1 MTKNTHFSIIP
12 FTPSLARQVSLL
24 VHQSVRTISHPRY
37 KQNQLTAWSTA
48 PRSTKHWQHR
58 LLRSQS
64 WLMVDTSQSF
74 TVNNHSSTKQPLVVG
89 VINVETQFNTRGYI
103 DSLYIA
109 PDYQRQGIAVAL
121 YATLEN
127 WVLNQGY
134 KELSVDASYLS
145 KGFFL
150 KQGFTLIQ
158 PSYQMT
164 KQQVINSFY
173 LVKELN

>member
-1 MTKNTHFSIIP
+1 MTQTTQYSIIP
-12 FTPSLARQVSLL
+12 FDSTLAKQVSLL

-37 KQNQLTAWSTA
+37 KQAQLTAWSTA
-48 PRSTKHWQHR
+48 PRSEKHWQYR
-58 LLRSQS
+58 LQRSQS
-64 WLMVDTSQSF
+64 WLMVDTNKLF
-74 TVNNHSSTKQPLVVG
+74 TSNNDSSTKQPLVIG

-109 PDYQRQGIAVAL
+109 PDYQRQGVGIAL
-121 YATLEN
+121 YATLEH
-127 WVLNQGY
+127 WVLKQGY
-134 KELSVDASYLS
+134 RELSVDASYLS

-173 LVKELN
+173 LVKPLN